1 MSEHG
6 AEHKQPRDAA
16 HWAQPSGALRVR
28 DAPEGALNLN
38 VEGRRVV
45 GPLQGFGRMWQKTYR
60 VRLEGSDATPEEVVR
75 VWKAE
80 FPKLWPKG
88 ALFHTPRAGIAPG
101 EVALIGSDRP
111 GSRWIATGIMV
122 LYADDVSFTYICPE
136 GHPFSGWITFSSHRD
151 DDGVTVAQAQVLIRA
166 NDPLYE
172 LMMPLALHKAED
184 DQWRHVLESLAARF
198 SVAGCV
204 ETERVCVDRHRL
216 WRNYKNIRHNAILRS
231 LLHAVAAPF
240 RRRSNRA
247 KGRES

>member
-1 MSEHG
+1 MTEQKP
-6 AEHKQPRDAA
+6 EQRQPRDAA
-16 HWAQPSGALRVR
+16 YWAQQTGALRVR

-45 GPLQGFGRMWQKTYR
+45 GPLQGFGQMWQKTYK
-60 VRLEGSDATPEEVVR
+60 VRLEGSDVTPEEVIR
-75 VWKAE
+75 MWKEE

-101 EVALIGSDRP
+101 EVALIGSDQP
-111 GSRWIATGIMV
+111 GGRWFATGIMV

-151 DDGVTVAQAQVLIRA
+151 EDGVTVAQAQVLIRA

-172 LMMPLALHKAED
+172 LIMLIGLNKAED
-184 DQWRHVLESLAARF
+184 DQWRHVLESLVARF
-198 SVAGCV
+198 GVAGRV

-216 WRNYKNIRHNAILRS
+216 WRNYKNIRHNAMIRS
-231 LLHAVAAPF
+231 LLHAAAAPF
-240 RRRSNRA
+240 RGQSNRA